1 MHSLLCALC
10 YAIFAMR
17 SLLCTL
23 CFALFACT
31 LCYALFAMHPLLCT
45 LCFALFAMHSL
56 QCILCNALFAMH
68 SLLRDYHEATT
79 CRINNSA
86 RRNATS
92 CRMIGAACRN
102 ATRRALMS
110 HYWTQR
116 NATCRNATQRAATQL
131 DATQRDAAASRVI
144 GEHSVLLLGD
154 AASCRIL
161 LGKSRQV
168 GRRHATAENPGRQGQ
183 FYWKISKNPSAAKDL
198 FGRDT

>member
-1 MHSLLCALC
+1 MHSLL
-10 YAIFAMR
+10 
-17 SLLCTL
+17 
-23 CFALFACT
+23 CT

-45 LCFALFAMHSL
+45 QLQSLLWESLWWESLSRPHVAIDFAKIALLASSLLCT
-56 QCILCNALFAMH
+56 LCYAIFAMH
-68 SLLRDYHEATT
+68 SLLCNLCYALFAMQSLLRDYHGAAT

-86 RRNATS
+86 RRNAAS

-116 NATCRNATQRAATQL
+116 NATCRNATQRAATQR

-144 GEHSVLLLGD
+144 GEHLGLLLGD

-168 GRRHATAENPGRQGQ
+168 GRRPTTAEILEQRVNS
-183 FYWKISKNPSAAKDL
+183 I
-198 FGRDT
+198 